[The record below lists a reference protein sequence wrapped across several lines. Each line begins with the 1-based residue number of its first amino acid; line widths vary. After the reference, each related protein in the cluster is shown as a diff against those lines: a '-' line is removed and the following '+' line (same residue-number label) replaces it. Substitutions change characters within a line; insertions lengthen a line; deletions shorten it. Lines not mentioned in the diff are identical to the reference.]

1 MLYFSGVVSLL
12 ASSTAFPFS
21 RGKSVGYCILFL
33 RGDEPV
39 SISRFPLSSSRC
51 TNIDEWY
58 RQTSPHL
65 TVSLL
70 LLSRRFLVNKRNSET
85 RPCFSSD
92 PCEFV
97 RVGNDA
103 NRLNTPFLH
112 LNGQDGE
119 YLTASA
125 NDQGCLTVDF
135 LSLEGLELLQQH
147 QERHRDRLFPLDALC
162 WIF

>member
-39 SISRFPLSSSRC
+39 SISRFPLSSGRC

-58 RQTSPHL
+58 RKTSPHL

-70 LLSRRFLVNKRNSET
+70 LLSRRFLVNKTNSAT
-85 RPCFSSD
+85 RTFFSSA
-92 PCEFV
+92 PGKFA
-97 RVGNDA
+97 RLGNDE
-103 NRLNTPFLH
+103 NSHSTHFLTIIH
-112 LNGQDGE
+112 
-119 YLTASA
+119 
-125 NDQGCLTVDF
+125 
-135 LSLEGLELLQQH
+135 
-147 QERHRDRLFPLDALC
+147 
-162 WIF
+162 